1 MQKTAISLTRR
12 SAVLSRLS
20 SARQPDFR
28 ILWNVSIFQ
37 RKAYQRSFSTAAPC
51 DRTGKSVISFQ
62 SIAGRSAG
70 GARPPARVTPGPSAG
85 ERFFLP
91 AGGGKRKRRGL
102 VFSHP
107 DSAPPPPFVAPTPRP
122 PLC

>member
-1 MQKTAISLTRR
+1 MQKTAISFTRR

-62 SIAGRSAG
+62 SIADRSAG
-70 GARPPARVTPGPSAG
+70 GARPPDPVPRGRGAG
-85 ERFFLP
+85 ERRPLA
-91 AGGGKRKRRGL
+91 AGGGKRRHRQRL
-102 VFSHP
+102 
-107 DSAPPPPFVAPTPRP
+107 
-122 PLC
+122 

>member
-70 GARPPARVTPGPSAG
+70 AARPPAWVTLGLGGG
-85 ERFFLP
+85 EGVFLP
-91 AGGGKRKRRGL
+91 TGGGTRTR
-102 VFSHP
+102 
-107 DSAPPPPFVAPTPRP
+107 
-122 PLC
+122 